1 MIAGLVEGVFAGC
14 FDRLPV
20 GRREFVFAFALAV
33 LTLRLF
39 VDEEVSS
46 TIAHLIGVPIGYGLD
61 RLDRLE
67 RKRATR

>member
-1 MIAGLVEGVFAGC
+1 MIAGLVEGVFATC
-14 FDRLPV
+14 FDRSPA

-61 RLDRLE
+61 RLE